1 MASES
6 PTHVFSPTELAAR
19 WNCTPETVLAMIRR
33 GTLRAFTL
41 SPPDSKRPRWRVSR
55 AAVEDYEAG
64 SVRAKPPEQ
73 TRPSRRSRD
82 TQLKRY
88 FRV

>member
-1 MASES
+1 MASDN
-6 PTHVFSPTELAAR
+6 PTHAFSPTELAAR
-19 WNCTPETVLAMIRR
+19 WNCTPETILAMIRR

-41 SPPDSKRPRWRVSR
+41 SPPGCKRPRWRVSR

-64 SVRAKPPEQ
+64 PVQVKPPEQ
-73 TRPSRRSRD
+73 PRPSRRSRD
-82 TQLKRY
+82 TQLKRF